1 MSRELLEFDPWT
13 GIATYT
19 EMQHRDK
26 EITVHQ
32 EVDVAPLIEAQKR
45 RRIEG
50 HDKPIA
56 GHMHLV
62 ANLDCITI
70 MKMKA
75 KGIDIFNARTK
86 QEQQRVLQEI
96 ETNYPMLKATEKKG
110 WRPKG
115 TETKS
120 TTIVIAK

>member
-1 MSRELLEFDPWT
+1 MAREFLDFDPWT
-13 GIATYT
+13 GITTYT

-45 RRIEG
+45 RRAEGGDKAIEG
-50 HDKPIA
+50 H
-56 GHMHLV
+56 MRLF
-62 ANLDCITI
+62 ANLDCVTI

-86 QEQQRVLQEI
+86 QEQARVLREI

-115 TETKS
+115 QEQKS
-120 TTIVIAK
+120 TQIVIAK